1 MSSPTPEEVFQY
13 YKILLTE
20 VLEKHNPSGLNTIE
34 PLLKQFP
41 GKEHQVYIQICKKCG
56 VKPEDPPTAENF
68 INGAPKRGVKAQP
81 SDGKVSKWLI
91 EHGFDKYANQHHF
104 QTMAW
109 NDFLAI
115 STKGRLIE
123 VGVLPRLAQDL
134 LTEIETTRKN
144 LLPTYPAAKP
154 ESEKS
159 AGAEE
164 KEHEFKVGETCYTK
178 VIKGNNEEDEW
189 LNARITHVNDDN
201 TYDIFVVGAKA
212 HGVPPEAVN
221 VPRAMLKKSSETV
234 QTAVPEP
241 RKSVRRPQIEPGT
254 RIRVF
259 GLRSH
264 TAYNGMFGSVLL
276 YMPNERRYQVRLDT
290 GDVIAI
296 KQRNV
301 EVFKAV
307 PTEDLNAAMEVA
319 MKKLRE
325 GGDVS
330 AADEAT
336 LSDLLGKLIEESSK
350 MDPVKLGQF
359 AAGFFLAKK
368 KLLVGQ

>member
-1 MSSPTPEEVFQY
+1 MSNPTPEEVFQY

-20 VLEKHNPSGLNTIE
+20 VLERHNPAGLNTIDV
-34 PLLKQFP
+34 LLKQFP

-56 VKPEDPPTAENF
+56 VPPEDPPTAENF
-68 INGAPKRGVKAQP
+68 VNGVPKRAIKAPP
-81 SDGKVSKWLI
+81 SDGKVSKWLT
-91 EHGFDKYANQHHF
+91 EHDFDRYAKQHHF
-104 QTMAW
+104 MTMAW
-109 NDFLAI
+109 DEFLAI

-123 VGVLPRLAQDL
+123 VGVIPRHAEPL
-134 LTEIETTRKN
+134 LTEIENTRKD
-144 LLPTYPAAKP
+144 LLPATPDAAKP

-159 AGAEE
+159 AEE
-164 KEHEFKVGETCYTK
+164 KEHEFKVGENCYTK
-178 VIKGNNEEDEW
+178 VIKGDQEEEEW
-189 LNARITHVNDDN
+189 LNARITHVNDND
-201 TYDIFVVGAKA
+201 TYDIFVVDSKA

-241 RKSVRRPQIEPGT
+241 RKSVRRPQIEPAT

-276 YMPNERRYQVRLDT
+276 YMPAERRYQVRLDT

-301 EVFKAV
+301 EIFNAV
-307 PTEDLNAAMEVA
+307 PSEDMNAAMEVA

-325 GGDVS
+325 GGTVS

-336 LSDLLGKLIEESSK
+336 LSDLLVKLIEESSK
-350 MDPVKLGQF
+350 IDPVKLGQF

-368 KLLVGQ
+368 KIRVGQ